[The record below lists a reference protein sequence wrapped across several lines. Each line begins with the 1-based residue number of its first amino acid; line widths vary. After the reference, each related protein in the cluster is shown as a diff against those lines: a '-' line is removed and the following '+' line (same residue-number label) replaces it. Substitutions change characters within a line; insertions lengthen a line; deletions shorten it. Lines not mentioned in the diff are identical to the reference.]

1 MAMGTG
7 HGGRQPLEKQRGLET
22 KTAAAGSSAA
32 EAKKPRRVWPA
43 ALMACFLA
51 VTAVLLLQR
60 WRTDASPE
68 WLYQVERPAEDIR
81 GASRVHYFIPVFVS
95 ARIKTHL
102 SVVYAHSAT
111 ATWWSGSSFKMFNHH
126 VEVN

>member
-68 WLYQVERPAEDIR
+68 WLYQVERPAEDDR
-81 GASRVHYFIPVFVS
+81 GASRVHYFPCSYPQGLRPTCQLYMRIRPQLPGGVVQVS
-95 ARIKTHL
+95 RCLIIMSK
-102 SVVYAHSAT
+102 
-111 ATWWSGSSFKMFNHH
+111 
-126 VEVN
+126 